1 MPDIN
6 FNCMYCGQNLD
17 APEEM
22 TGSSIPCPA
31 CGHDIRIPAGA
42 TGAYPV
48 QRRPIP
54 PASVRPTG
62 PRPLGS
68 APAERS
74 AETGPTP
81 GPVGED
87 QGSSTT
93 RIDVP
98 TEYRMPPR
106 KQRVVF
112 IKRPD
117 HPSSP

>member
-1 MPDIN
+1 MADIN
-6 FNCMYCGQNLD
+6 FDCLYCGQNLD

-22 TGSSIPCPA
+22 VGTSIPCPA
-31 CGHDIRIPAGA
+31 CGHDIRIPAA
-42 TGAYPV
+42 PTNAYPV

-68 APAERS
+68 TPPEKPVD
-74 AETGPTP
+74 TGPIPTQL
-81 GPVGED
+81 GEEK
-87 QGSSTT
+87 GSTT